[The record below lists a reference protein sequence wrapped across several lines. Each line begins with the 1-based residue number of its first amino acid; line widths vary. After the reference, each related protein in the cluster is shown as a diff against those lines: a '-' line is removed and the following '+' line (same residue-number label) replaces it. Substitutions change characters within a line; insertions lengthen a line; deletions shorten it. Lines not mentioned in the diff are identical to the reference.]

1 MPYVPTPLQ
10 APKKIQSI
18 TVRVYKKKKHTLDKW
33 CKLDNPTQ
41 DFATHLGQTLQHI
54 QSKRTQ
60 RLRTSEK
67 ADWQGFT
74 NKAQTMASSSCFSS
88 PGKSFSQDS
97 WADSS
102 RRFTEFQHPI
112 QSRLRPFRLYKQVAL
127 YLALLLY
134 LCQPHQTRIAES
146 GGWEVWWKCILCQ
159 LASTVFHCIAE
170 EGFPHF
176 PNAKP
181 ASFQDSG
188 QKITLLLGAPN
199 PWNWHICWF
208 VL

>member
-1 MPYVPTPLQ
+1 M
-10 APKKIQSI
+10 
-18 TVRVYKKKKHTLDKW
+18 DKW

-67 ADWQGFT
+67 AD
-74 NKAQTMASSSCFSS
+74 AQTMALSSCFSS
-88 PGKSFSQDS
+88 PGKSFSQGS
-97 WADSS
+97 WANSS
-102 RRFTEFQHPI
+102 RRLTEFQHPI
-112 QSRLRPFRLYKQVAL
+112 HSRLRPFRLYKIVAL
-127 YLALLLY
+127 YLALPLY

-181 ASFQDSG
+181 ASFQDWPEN
-188 QKITLLLGAPN
+188 TLQLGASN

-208 VL
+208 VLLKYF